1 MSKGVKSDKGDKGEF
16 RKNKIP
22 LKNNKEKQID
32 TTEKEEETKISPE
45 KLSLLLWIQTFLR
58 HLSVTMR

>member
-45 KLSLLLWIQTFLR
+45 TPLFSCGFKPF
-58 HLSVTMR
+58 